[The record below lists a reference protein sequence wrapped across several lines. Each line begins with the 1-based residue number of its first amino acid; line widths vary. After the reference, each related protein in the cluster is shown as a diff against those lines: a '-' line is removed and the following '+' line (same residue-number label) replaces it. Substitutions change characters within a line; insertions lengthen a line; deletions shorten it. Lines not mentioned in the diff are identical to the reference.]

1 MTKYSYKNKL
11 ETEFEKW
18 IAETDVNV
26 AITYT
31 FKQGIP
37 LENGMFENISDE
49 EIVRTMW
56 YLRDR
61 TTKKILGIKKY
72 KEGHRLP
79 FIVFKEGDGKIIR
92 HHVHIAARKPLYMSF
107 DEFRWIH
114 IECSKKLKW
123 IHTSSD
129 FKPIDDKKGW
139 IYYCSNY
146 DLTSYLPQ
154 SSEHYSF
161 KQ

>member
-56 YLRDR
+56 ILRDR
-61 TTKKILGIKKY
+61 TTKKILGTNKFKA
-72 KEGHRLP
+72 GHRLP

-92 HHVHIAARKPLYMSF
+92 HHVHIAARKPLDMTLHQ
-107 DEFRWIH
+107 FRSIH
-114 IECSKKLKW
+114 LECSKKLRW
-123 IHTSSD
+123 IYGSTH
-129 FKPIDDKKGW
+129 FNPIYDQNGW
-139 IYYCSNY
+139 ISYCSSH
-146 DLTSYLPQ
+146 DLKSYIPQ
-154 SSEHYSF
+154 ASEHRF
-161 KQ
+161 F